1 LHLTTIDYMRTQMLR
16 KSAPWARSKPALLA
30 GLCLWLV
37 GCATGPEVA
46 ENTSAEATSST
57 STERRAVP
65 TATSMPVPASAQP
78 ETRVAGPEPTFA
90 EVDGHTLYNVIVAEL
105 AGRRGQLPLAVKTY
119 LTEARRHQ
127 DAALAERATRIAVFA
142 RDRNASIEAASMW
155 LRLAPES
162 PDPAQALGA
171 LLLRANRLD
180 ESAAHLGRAILLNR
194 QGLEAGYARITNLL
208 AREKDRRAAMAVM
221 KRLAAAAGTRGLA
234 ALPARLAVA
243 ELASRFGDLPT
254 ARKALDAMRA
264 DYPRDER
271 VAEYLA
277 RVLQGQKQ
285 SAAARKLLEDFI
297 ARHPDASVAR
307 MSYGRLLVGE
317 QLYPKA
323 AEQFQILLKQNAD
336 HAGARYALAIVLM
349 QLDDFD
355 GAASEFQSLL
365 DRGQRR
371 YAASYYLGQLA
382 EQAGDI
388 DTAIVAYQRVERGEF
403 ALNAQIRAAGLVA
416 SQGQMD
422 SARANLQRLRRNYRS
437 ELVRLYRAEAD
448 LLVRAEDL
456 EGALALY
463 DQALLEKPRNTD
475 LLYARAMVAARA
487 DRVSELERD
496 LRDILSREPNN
507 ADALNALGYTLADKT
522 DRYQEALAL
531 IERAVKLKP
540 EDHYIIDSLGWV
552 LFRLGRY
559 QESAKQLRKAFAIR
573 ADTEVAAHLGE
584 VLLTMGNKDE
594 AREVLG
600 KALESASDNT
610 KLNELMRR
618 LGQ

>member
-1 LHLTTIDYMRTQMLR
+1 MRTQMLR

-46 ENTSAEATSST
+46 EHTSAEATSST

-78 ETRVAGPEPTFA
+78 ETTVAGPEPTFA

-119 LTEARRHQ
+119 LAEARRHQ

-194 QGLEAGYARITNLL
+194 QGLETGYARITNLL

-234 ALPARLAVA
+234 ALPARFAVA

-264 DYPRDER
+264 DYPHDER

-416 SQGQMD
+416 SQGQID

-594 AREVLG
+594 ARAVLG